1 MTWRWISQQ
10 LITTFNTSTK
20 VAFVIFSVLEVGHK
34 LISNNYNHC
43 DEKYYLCPCPRLL
56 SPQIS
61 LNFPFHS
68 LTWLLKFTLQV
79 SGGTSLSLG
88 RMSSWGRTLAP
99 YVETIKVFP
108 SLSMQVKVDTN

>member
-20 VAFVIFSVLEVGHK
+20 
-34 LISNNYNHC
+34 
-43 DEKYYLCPCPRLL
+43 
-56 SPQIS
+56 
-61 LNFPFHS
+61 
-68 LTWLLKFTLQV
+68 V